1 MRAVTILERPE
12 TAAPSRAVVIEQLS
26 VRYGDGL
33 TAIAGLD
40 LEVAPGE
47 FHAILGPSGCGKST
61 LIKTLAGI
69 LRPAAGSAWLG
80 GEASYVPQGNSCFP
94 WLTAEENAAYG
105 LKVQRMSK
113 SERRARAREILSE
126 LGLGGSEG
134 RYPHQLSEGMRQR
147 VAIARAFAVDAQ
159 VLLMDEP
166 ASSLDF
172 QTKLHLHASLLALWE
187 RRRPT
192 VIYVTHDIDEALVL
206 ADRVTVLSRRPGR
219 AVATIDVPFGRPRDS
234 RLARAL
240 PGYGELFT
248 RLLGLIEVDQ

>member
-1 MRAVTILERPE
+1 MTILDRP
-12 TAAPSRAVVIEQLS
+12 AAAATRPAVVIEQLA

-33 TAIAGLD
+33 TAIEGLD

-69 LRPAAGSAWLG
+69 LRPVAGSAWLG
-80 GEASYVPQGNSCFP
+80 GASSYVPQGASCFP

-105 LKVQRMSK
+105 LKVQRVPK
-113 SERRARAREILSE
+113 AECRQRARAILSE
-126 LGLGGSEG
+126 LGLAGSER

-172 QTKLHLHASLLALWE
+172 QTKLNLHASLLALWE

-192 VIYVTHDIDEALVL
+192 VLYVTHDIDEALAL
-206 ADRVTVLSRRPGR
+206 ADRVTVLSPRPGR
-219 AVATIDVPFGRPRDS
+219 ALATVDVPFGRPRDS
-234 RLARAL
+234 RVVRNF
-240 PGYGELFT
+240 PGYGALFT
-248 RLLGLIEVDQ
+248 RLLELIEVNQ